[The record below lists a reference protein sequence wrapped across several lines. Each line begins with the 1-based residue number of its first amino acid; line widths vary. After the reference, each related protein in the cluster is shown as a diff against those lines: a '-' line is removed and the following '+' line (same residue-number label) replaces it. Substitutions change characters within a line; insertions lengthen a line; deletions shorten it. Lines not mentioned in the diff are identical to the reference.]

1 ISCLGIVLLAGC
13 SGPEKKAGALVVEA
27 SQLVHAAQEAEKTS
41 YSDAFKLYH
50 AALVK
55 AETIATRYPLSQV
68 AAQLAQG
75 EVKIG
80 PYTLTALKNTLVPQT
95 KRKAET
101 EENPLACALV
111 IAKTITDSSR
121 QAGVLEQ
128 IALVYIE
135 VGQYLQALQ
144 IASMMEDAHS
154 RAWLLAEIAGRGAK
168 GGQKDKALGILSQAL
183 QIARTIGDASRKNWV
198 LDQIARSY
206 AAVGQ
211 YDQALQ
217 IAHSI
222 TDARQ
227 STSALVAIA
236 CIYAEAGHY
245 NQALQI
251 AHSIADTRQST

>member
-13 SGPEKKAGALVVEA
+13 SGPDRKAATLLAEA
-27 SQLVHAAQEAEKTS
+27 SQLVQAAQEAEKTS
-41 YSDAFKLYH
+41 YSDALKLYH

-75 EVKIG
+75 AVKIG

-128 IALVYIE
+128 IALVYID
-135 VGQYLQALQ
+135 VGQYGQALQ
-144 IASMMEDAHS
+144 IATMIADS
-154 RAWLLAEIAGRGAK
+154 RRSAGALVEIAV
-168 GGQKDKALGILSQAL
+168 
-183 QIARTIGDASRKNWV
+183 TYWE
-198 LDQIARSY
+198 
-206 AAVGQ
+206 VGQ
-211 YDQALQ
+211 YHQAL
-217 IAHSI
+217 
-222 TDARQ
+222 
-227 STSALVAIA
+227 
-236 CIYAEAGHY
+236 
-245 NQALQI
+245 
-251 AHSIADTRQST
+251 

>member
-1 ISCLGIVLLAGC
+1 MATSVASASQQATKVATTRTVAECAESWYPGAEEYLKTSSFPVIIGCLGIVLLAGC
-13 SGPEKKAGALVVEA
+13 SGPEKKAGALVAEA

-75 EVKIG
+75 AVKIG

-135 VGQYLQALQ
+135 VGQYPQALQ
-144 IASMMEDAHS
+144 IATMIADSS
-154 RAWLLAEIAGRGAK
+154 RQAGVLEQLVLTYLEI
-168 GGQKDKALGILSQAL
+168 GQYPQAL
-183 QIARTIGDASRKNWV
+183 QIARTIADSSR
-198 LDQIARSY
+198 
-206 AAVGQ
+206 
-211 YDQALQ
+211 QAK
-217 IAHSI
+217 
-222 TDARQ
+222 
-227 STSALVAIA
+227 V
-236 CIYAEAGHY
+236 
-245 NQALQI
+245 
-251 AHSIADTRQST
+251 